1 MGRKLRSILLAALI
15 GATLIGGGM
24 AASAVTDTYAEVE
37 SERSA
42 NKAKRTGKKKGMS
55 DGGFGLQSVQAA
67 DYIFASEAYGPSVRV
82 NMNEFGKEGAILPD
96 GTYVATATDM
106 KESIAA
112 SQLVARELAGLR
124 ADIQAAAGRPVHL
137 MVEDGREFASHIVN
151 NAGMSPFLVG

>member
-1 MGRKLRSILLAALI
+1 MAL
-15 GATLIGGGM
+15 
-24 AASAVTDTYAEVE
+24 E
-37 SERSA
+37 S
-42 NKAKRTGKKKGMS
+42 
-55 DGGFGLQSVQAA
+55 VHAA
-67 DYIFASEAYGPSVRV
+67 DHVFASEAFGPSVRV